1 MMRRT
6 VLISLAVVLLLSGCA
21 QLKGAGGGTSPTEE
35 TRPTPRYLDFSDIL
49 IPGEL
54 DRVAKECFITNGFG
68 RLVVSGR
75 VQSESMAQFFITS
88 INSEGWVSMNQYKYQ
103 GSIKLF
109 FKKQDK
115 FASILIAEDPLST
128 RVELWVVPQEKI

>member
-1 MMRRT
+1 MRRA
-6 VLISLAVVLLLSGCA
+6 VLISVAVLLLLSGCA
-21 QLKGAGGGTSPTEE
+21 QLKGAGAGAPAAEE
-35 TRPTPRYLDFSDIL
+35 TQPTPRYLDFSDIL

-54 DRVAKECFITNGFG
+54 DRVPKECFITNGFG

-75 VQSESMAQFFITS
+75 VQSESLAQFFITS
-88 INSEGWVSMNQYKYQ
+88 MNSEGWVALNQYKYQ

-115 FASILIAEDPLST
+115 FASLLIAEDPLST

>member
-1 MMRRT
+1 MRRT
-6 VLISLAVVLLLSGCA
+6 VLASLAVVILLTGCA
-21 QLKGAGGGTSPTEE
+21 QLKGAGGSGPSAAEE

-54 DRVAKECFITNGFG
+54 DRVPKECFITNGFG

-75 VQSESMAQFFITS
+75 VQSESLAQFFITS
-88 INSEGWVSMNQYKYQ
+88 MNTEGWIALNQYKYQ
-103 GSIKLF
+103 GAIKLF

-115 FASILIAEDPLST
+115 FASVLIAEDPLST

>member
-1 MMRRT
+1 MMKRT
-6 VLISLAVVLLLSGCA
+6 VLISLAVMLLLSGCA
-21 QLKGAGGGTSPTEE
+21 QLKGAGTGTAPADE
-35 TRPTPRYLDFSDIL
+35 TKPTPRYLDFSDIL

-54 DRVAKECFITNGFG
+54 ERVPKECFITNGFG

-75 VQSESMAQFFITS
+75 VQSESLAQFFITS
-88 INSEGWVSMNQYKYQ
+88 MNSEGWVALNQYKFQ

-128 RVELWVVPQEKI
+128 RVELWLVPQEKI

>member
-6 VLISLAVVLLLSGCA
+6 VLISLAVLLLLSGCA
-21 QLKGAGGGTSPTEE
+21 QLKGAGADATSAEE
-35 TRPTPRYLDFSDIL
+35 TRPAPRYLEFSDIL

-54 DRVAKECFITNGFG
+54 ERVSKECFITNGFG

-75 VQSESMAQFFITS
+75 VQSESLAQFFITS
-88 INSEGWVSMNQYKYQ
+88 MNSEGWIALNQYKYQ
-103 GSIKLF
+103 GSVKLF